1 MKAGVVPRPCLHT
14 KNRNM
19 KSLKF
24 ILCALFVLCC
34 LFLLLKKQSTTI
46 EVVERPAAFATLPTT
61 PAFTG
66 VSCAIDPNFTPVHHT
81 ARRHVAYLFAPLARA
96 AGVNPAAYSIE
107 LMRDRRGH
115 RAINA
120 MTCADSRLIWISV
133 TAWER
138 LRESEAALSLL
149 IAHELAHGSHRGP
162 FALKHDAMSAAESN
176 LLSSLT
182 TRQRIEV
189 AADQRAADIMARAG
203 FSAAEINAASRYIL
217 TRDDGGFLAK
227 ATSSHPAGRDR
238 ANLLT
243 FYVGR
248 KQADWSTLAR

>member
-1 MKAGVVPRPCLHT
+1 
-14 KNRNM
+14 M

-34 LFLLLKKQSTTI
+34 LFLLLKKQSTKIT
-46 EVVERPAAFATLPTT
+46 VVERPAAFAATPTT
-61 PAFTG
+61 AAHASG
-66 VSCAIDPNFTPVHHT
+66 SCKLDPNFTPVHHT
-81 ARRHVAYLFAPLARA
+81 ARRHVKYLFSPLARA
-96 AGVNPAAYSIE
+96 ANVDPHAYSIE

-120 MTCADSRLIWISV
+120 MTCSDSRMIWISV

-149 IAHELAHGSHRGP
+149 IAHELAHADHRSP
-162 FALKHDAMSAAESN
+162 FALKHDAMSGAERN

-189 AADQRAADIMARAG
+189 AVDQRAADIMIRAG
-203 FSAAEINAASRYIL
+203 FSVREINAASRYIL
-217 TRDDGGFLAK
+217 LQDDGGYLAN
-227 ATSSHPAGRDR
+227 ATHSHPAGRDR

-243 FYVGR
+243 YYVGR
-248 KQADWSTLAR
+248 KQAAWSTLAR

>member
-1 MKAGVVPRPCLHT
+1 
-14 KNRNM
+14 M

-24 ILCALFVLCC
+24 FLYALFVLCC

-46 EVVERPAAFATLPTT
+46 TVVERPAAFADV
-61 PAFTG
+61 PAPSAHVAG
-66 VSCAIDPNFTPVHHT
+66 SCKLDPNFTPVHHT
-81 ARRHVAYLFAPLARA
+81 ARRHVAYLFEPLARA
-96 AGVNPAAYSIE
+96 AGVDPAAYSIE

-115 RAINA
+115 LAINA

-138 LRESEAALSLL
+138 LRDNEAALSLL
-149 IAHELAHGSHRGP
+149 IAHELAHGSHRGA
-162 FALKHDAMSAAESN
+162 FALKHDAMSAAERN
-176 LLSSLT
+176 LLNNLT
-182 TRQRIEV
+182 VRQRIEV
-189 AADQRAADIMARAG
+189 AVDQRAADIMVRAG
-203 FSAAEINAASRYIL
+203 FTAGEINTASRYIL

-227 ATSSHPAGRDR
+227 ATPSHPAGRDR